1 MKKLKRAVEAVVW
14 FAVGMDRWIVATDV
28 AYTRKLIPGAQDCVV
43 VPKALWERA
52 EKALRKK
59 GKK

>member
-1 MKKLKRAVEAVVW
+1 MTPKLKRAVPAKAYHGISCFLITGWNADECIKA
-14 FAVGMDRWIVATDV
+14 DCDCYIVP
-28 AYTRKLIPGAQDCVV
+28 R
-43 VPKALWERA
+43 ALWERA

>member
-1 MKKLKRAVEAVVW
+1 MKKLKRAVPAEACHYSW
-14 FAVGMDRWIVATDV
+14 
-28 AYTRKLIPGAQDCVV
+28 IPGWKADQRRKADCDCYI

>member
-1 MKKLKRAVEAVVW
+1 MKKLKRAVPADGW
-14 FAVGMDRWIVATDV
+14 KSLNKYGPGWKADQCPKADCDCYIVP
-28 AYTRKLIPGAQDCVV
+28 R
-43 VPKALWERA
+43 ALWERA